1 MTEAATSARPRQSAL
16 ADYWRPE
23 TGIFLV
29 LWLFLMV
36 AGQSKLFRD
45 AGTFWHTVVGERML
59 QSGHLIYADPFTFTW
74 HGKHWIGHQWLG
86 ECLMALIH
94 RLDGLDSLL
103 LAAVTILASLYTW
116 VTHRFIRA
124 GLHWSLAS
132 VLVML
137 VVAASSMHFHIR
149 PHLAT
154 IVFLGVTMGYLVD
167 WEAGR
172 IGWRRLWWLVPIY
185 LVWTSI
191 HGGTL
196 GGLLTMG
203 LALGGWTVYGLLGR
217 ETPIKDVRAFLGFAM
232 VLVTCTLTIIIN
244 PYGLWLPRTWF
255 GIMESETLTRIIVEH
270 QPLALGDPEGWL
282 VLVVAGLYVAAL
294 LSTWPRWPRVC
305 WLLPFVWLYFACSRV
320 RHAPL
325 FAVTA
330 ALALADMLP
339 FTRFA
344 IWAARSGSDLLRPPA
359 EDKEGTGLN
368 WKPAVL
374 PALLVATALVLQLAR
389 VEVPIV
395 GHGWAQLD
403 PSYWPV
409 ELLPELKEVDK
420 EQQKNYPDGIPIF
433 NEYIYGG
440 FLIYHTPGY
449 RVFVD
454 DRCELYRD
462 PGDSYADQ
470 WLDEFVKASRPR
482 ALTSPEEPTTEAAI
496 GNWEKRYGRFP
507 YALVQT
513 GMGFDDYFR
522 NAPEW
527 VLIKRTPT
535 ATFYRRKG

>member
-1 MTEAATSARPRQSAL
+1 
-16 ADYWRPE
+16 
-23 TGIFLV
+23 
-29 LWLFLMV
+29 
-36 AGQSKLFRD
+36 
-45 AGTFWHTVVGERML
+45 
-59 QSGHLIYADPFTFTW
+59 
-74 HGKHWIGHQWLG
+74 
-86 ECLMALIH
+86 
-94 RLDGLDSLL
+94 
-103 LAAVTILASLYTW
+103 
-116 VTHRFIRA
+116 
-124 GLHWSLAS
+124 
-132 VLVML
+132 
-137 VVAASSMHFHIR
+137 
-149 PHLAT
+149 
-154 IVFLGVTMGYLVD
+154 
-167 WEAGR
+167 
-172 IGWRRLWWLVPIY
+172 
-185 LVWTSI
+185 
-191 HGGTL
+191 
-196 GGLLTMG
+196 
-203 LALGGWTVYGLLGR
+203 
-217 ETPIKDVRAFLGFAM
+217 
-232 VLVTCTLTIIIN
+232 
-244 PYGLWLPRTWF
+244 
-255 GIMESETLTRIIVEH
+255 
-270 QPLALGDPEGWL
+270 
-282 VLVVAGLYVAAL
+282 VAAL

-374 PALLVATALVLQLAR
+374 PVLLVATALVLQLAR

-409 ELLPELKEVDK
+409 ELRDELEKVESNERVRRK
-420 EQQKNYPDGIPIF
+420 YPDGIPIF

-462 PGDSYADQ
+462 PGDAYADQ
-470 WLDEFVKASRPR
+470 WLDEFVEASRPVPGGADEKSQAEQR
-482 ALTSPEEPTTEAAI
+482 QSRNDRIHE
-496 GNWEKRYGRFP
+496 WEKRYGRFP

-522 NAPEW
+522 NSPEW

-535 ATFYRRKG
+535 ATFYRRQE